1 MNIYDIGQARAL
13 QLLIKACESINENEQ
28 EYAYSHFMELGFT
41 VPELQALGALPE
53 YVHGVWEYSDT
64 NFRITYEITAP
75 FSAVQLQEIA
85 DAAAAQ
91 WYDSDDGDGLPLP
104 EYIERELI
112 AAGCSWVE
120 LQDVKDWYDDNFME
134 V

>member
-1 MNIYDIGQARAL
+1 
-13 QLLIKACESINENEQ
+13 
-28 EYAYSHFMELGFT
+28 
-41 VPELQALGALPE
+41 
-53 YVHGVWEYSDT
+53 
-64 NFRITYEITAP
+64 
-75 FSAVQLQEIA
+75 VQLQEIA

-112 AAGCSWVE
+112 SAGCNWVE
-120 LQDVKDWYDDNFME
+120 IQDVKDWYDDDFME